1 MQNIDF
7 SFAQDPNT
15 LSLAIIYGMIPAILW
30 IFYWLRE
37 DTEHKRR
44 KGLLTALFFAG
55 AISVMFT
62 LPIQKF
68 IFTLS
73 TDESILNILW
83 AASEEL
89 MKFFVFAVII
99 LRSTDDTI
107 IDPVDYPLYIMV
119 AALGF
124 AGFENALYFLSPLQE
139 GNTAGILL
147 SGSMRFVGTTLLHAA
162 TSSII
167 GIAIGFAYFKSRSTA
182 VLYTFVGIALS
193 IVAHS
198 AFNHFI
204 VQNDQRNFMH
214 VFTILWLFATLI
226 MVALEILRKMGSI
239 ETRRKK
245 EHAFF
250 VHMEELFKKVLTT
263 AGLTEADT
271 MPIPEALTKK
281 NFTEHSGEY
290 KTFMTLIAS
299 LRSLYGAF
307 MVSEGADRKKVPEI
321 SVQMIPETIAP
332 NAVAAIMTKLKGEI
346 EHELEVVGG
355 KVKGVQF
362 ASQLKP
368 MATPNYRPVPVAPIL
383 PKPIQ
388 VSKPVPIEKP
398 RQPIEVKVTQI
409 VMPTDF
415 VPVKAGA
422 PQPLPE
428 TKK

>member
-37 DTEHKRR
+37 DTEHARR
-44 KGLLTALFFAG
+44 KGLLIALFFTG
-55 AISVMFT
+55 VISVIFT

-73 TDESILNILW
+73 TDENILNILW

-89 MKFFVFAVII
+89 VKFLVFAVII

-124 AGFENALYFLSPLQE
+124 AGFENALYFLSPLQA
-139 GNTAGILL
+139 GDTAGIVL

-167 GIAIGFAYFKSRSTA
+167 GIAIGFAYFKSKRTA
-182 VLYTFVGIALS
+182 VLYAFVGIALS
-193 IVAHS
+193 IAAHS
-198 AFNHFI
+198 AFNHYI
-204 VQNDQRNFMH
+204 VQNDQRNFMQ
-214 VFTILWLFATLI
+214 VFTILWLFATVI
-226 MVALEILRKMGSI
+226 MVLLETLRKMGSI

-250 VHMEELFKKVLTT
+250 LHIEELFKKVLTM

-271 MPIPEALTKK
+271 IPIAESLKKK
-281 NFTEHSGEY
+281 NFSESSREY
-290 KTFMTLIAS
+290 KTFMTLISS
-299 LRSLYGAF
+299 LRSLYSGF
-307 MVSEGADRKKVPEI
+307 MISEGADKKKVGEI

-332 NAVAAIMTKLKGEI
+332 NAVAAFVAKLKGEV

-368 MATPNYRPVPVAPIL
+368 MAMPSRPVPVAPL
-383 PKPIQ
+383 PPKPIQ
-388 VSKPVPIEKP
+388 VPATPPLSVEKP
-398 RQPIEVKVTQI
+398 KQPIEVKVTQI
-409 VMPTDF
+409 VIPTDF
-415 VPVKAGA
+415 VPVKAGTPPA
-422 PQPLPE
+422 PARG
-428 TKK
+428 